1 MNKINFINP
10 NSEIGKDTIVEPF
23 SYIDNNVIIGK
34 NCWIGNNV
42 TIYSGARIGDDVKI
56 FPGAVISSVPQD
68 LKFDGEE
75 TLVEIGEGTTIRECV
90 TISRGTKDK
99 FKTTIGKNCLL
110 MAYSHIAHDCLIEDN
125 CIIVNGVQIAGHSI
139 IGEFAIIGG
148 GTLIHQFTRIGCHSM
163 ISGGSIIR
171 KDVPPYCK
179 AGKEPLAYKG
189 VNSTGLKRRNFSQVQ
204 INQIQNMYRILYLE
218 GKNISQALKK
228 ISEEITKTNERETLV
243 EFIKLSE
250 RGVIKGFLD

>member
-23 SYIDNNVIIGK
+23 SYIDKNVIIGN

-42 TIYSGARIGDDVKI
+42 TIYSGARIGDNVKI

-110 MAYSHIAHDCLIEDN
+110 MAYSHIAHDCIIEDN
-125 CIIVNGVQIAGHSI
+125 CIIVNGVQIAGHTI

-148 GTLIHQFTRIGCHSM
+148 GTLIHQFTKIGCHSM

-189 VNSTGLKRRNFSQVQ
+189 VNSIGLKRRNFSQDQ

-228 ISEEITKTNERETLV
+228 ISEEITKSNERETLV
-243 EFIKLSE
+243 EFIRLSE

>member
-1 MNKINFINP
+1 
-10 NSEIGKDTIVEPF
+10 
-23 SYIDNNVIIGK
+23 
-34 NCWIGNNV
+34 
-42 TIYSGARIGDDVKI
+42 
-56 FPGAVISSVPQD
+56 
-68 LKFDGEE
+68 
-75 TLVEIGEGTTIRECV
+75 
-90 TISRGTKDK
+90 
-99 FKTTIGKNCLL
+99 
-110 MAYSHIAHDCLIEDN
+110 
-125 CIIVNGVQIAGHSI
+125 
-139 IGEFAIIGG
+139 
-148 GTLIHQFTRIGCHSM
+148 M

-189 VNSTGLKRRNFSQVQ
+189 VNSIGLKRRNFSQDQ